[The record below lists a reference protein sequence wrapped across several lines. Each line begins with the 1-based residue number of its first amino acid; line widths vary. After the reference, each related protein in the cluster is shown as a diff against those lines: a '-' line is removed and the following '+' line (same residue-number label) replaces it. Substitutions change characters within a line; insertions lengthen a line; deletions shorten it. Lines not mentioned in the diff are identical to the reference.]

1 MPAPD
6 PSFWE
11 IPVPPEVFDAH
22 EGSVFEFVADADP
35 NADGSGSA
43 RERLRRQA
51 AQELRRLVSTSL
63 TERQREIVEL
73 YFYVGRTQAEI
84 AAELRISQQAVS
96 RQLFGV
102 MRNGRR
108 VGGAIKRLPRTL
120 RRGGTR
126 SRRVGVAVRTSRAWW
141 GLITR
146 ESAMSRV

>member
-1 MPAPD
+1 VPAPD
-6 PSFWE
+6 PKFWE

-22 EGSVFEFVADADP
+22 EGSVFEFIAEGDP
-35 NADGSGSA
+35 APDGSGSA

-73 YFYVGRTQAEI
+73 YFYLGRTQAEI

-102 MRNGRR
+102 LRNGRR
-108 VGGAIKRLPRTL
+108 VGGAIKRL
-120 RRGGTR
+120 
-126 SRRVGVAVRTSRAWW
+126 RALCEAA
-141 GLITR
+141 GLDPD
-146 ESAMSRV
+146 EWV

>member
-1 MPAPD
+1 VPPPD

-22 EGSVFEFVADADP
+22 EGSVFEFVAEADP
-35 NADGSGSA
+35 AADGSGRA

-51 AQELRRLVSTSL
+51 AQELRRLVATSL

-73 YFYVGRTQAEI
+73 YFYLGRTQAEI

-102 MRNGRR
+102 MRNGQR
-108 VGGAIKRLPRTL
+108 VGGAIKRL
-120 RRGGTR
+120 
-126 SRRVGVAVRTSRAWW
+126 RALCEAA
-141 GLITR
+141 GLDP
-146 ESAMSRV
+146 EEWV